1 MEFPRIEIGE
11 PIGLDFETSGLD
23 YWNPDF
29 HALDVAIATRDTTFA
44 FNFRDH
50 PGLADWLRDL
60 LPGRRVA
67 AHSAQFEY
75 QVVRRL
81 GVDPRSIGWHCTMV
95 SQCLI
100 YEHDLQYN
108 LSAVAAAN
116 GVDSHKTQNL
126 RRIMDYLGVDTPSA
140 ALARLSE
147 VPSELRAVYVGG
159 DAADALEIYLKQIPR
174 IEEQDLRHVYGL
186 EHRLLPVLADMS
198 WGGVKVDLER
208 AHAAIPKLTEKIDAL
223 QKQLNEVTGTK
234 FNANSSPQIRAI
246 FQPKAINKFQYQLI
260 DGTIVG
266 ATKGNK
272 GPSIDQ
278 NALRDMQHPAA
289 ALVVALRKS
298 IKLRDTFI
306 RGHIIASADG
316 NGFVH
321 TSFNQTKNDAEAGT
335 VTGRLSSTGPA
346 LQQITKRDKE
356 NAELLRS
363 MFIPDSPQEDWCCE
377 DYSQVDFRCGAHL
390 INEPGIIEAYRQNP
404 GLDYHQVV
412 SDMTGIPRN
421 APYAG
426 APYAKQ
432 MNLGMQFGAGPGK
445 ACFMMK
451 MPYELVERKGRA
463 VYMPGPEGKA
473 IFELYHQKLPGVK
486 RFSKHAENI
495 AKESHYVKTQIGRR
509 LRFPRGIGAH
519 KAAGLLYQAYAADL
533 HKIGLVA
540 TDQRIRELN
549 YPARLSLS
557 VHDEMGLSM
566 EKGNTRVME
575 DIRRVYTDFNSLDS
589 EVKMRVPITASAKL
603 GSNWWEAS
611 KD

>member
-1 MEFPRIEIGE
+1 
-11 PIGLDFETSGLD
+11 
-23 YWNPDF
+23 
-29 HALDVAIATRDTTFA
+29 
-44 FNFRDH
+44 
-50 PGLADWLRDL
+50 
-60 LPGRRVA
+60 
-67 AHSAQFEY
+67 
-75 QVVRRL
+75 
-81 GVDPRSIGWHCTMV
+81 
-95 SQCLI
+95 
-100 YEHDLQYN
+100 
-108 LSAVAAAN
+108 
-116 GVDSHKTQNL
+116 
-126 RRIMDYLGVDTPSA
+126 
-140 ALARLSE
+140 
-147 VPSELRAVYVGG
+147 VPSDLRAVYVGG
-159 DAADALEIYLKQIPR
+159 DAADALQIYLKQMSQIDS
-174 IEEQDLRHVYGL
+174 QNLHHVWSL

-208 AHAAIPKLTEKIDAL
+208 AHAAIPKLTEKIDEL
-223 QKQLNEVTGTK
+223 QKQLDAITGTK
-234 FNANSSPQIRAI
+234 FNSNSSPQIRAI
-246 FQPKAINKFQYQLI
+246 FQPKAINKFQYSLV

-278 NALRDMQHPAA
+278 NALREMQHPAA
-289 ALVVALRKS
+289 ALIVALRKT

-321 TSFNQTKNDAEAGT
+321 TSFNQTRNDAEAGT

-363 MFIPDSPQEDWCCE
+363 MFIPDSPAEDWCCE

-404 GLDYHQVV
+404 ALDYHQIV

-445 ACFMMK
+445 VCFMMK
-451 MPYELVERKGRA
+451 MPYELVEKKGRA

-473 IFELYHQKLPGVK
+473 IFELYHRKLPGVK
-486 RFSKHAENI
+486 QFSKHAENV
-495 AKESHYVKTQIGRR
+495 AKESGYVQTQIGRR
-509 LRFPRGIGAH
+509 LRFPRGHGAH
-519 KAAGLLYQAYAADL
+519 KAAGLLFQAYAADL
-533 HKIGLVA
+533 HKYGLVR
-540 TDQRIRELN
+540 TDELIREHGL
-549 YPARLSLS
+549 PARLSLS
-557 VHDEMGLSM
+557 VHDEMGLSI
-566 EKGNTRVME
+566 EKGNEAVMKRIQE
-575 DIRRVYTDFNSLDS
+575 VYTDFNDKESPI
-589 EVKMRVPITASAKL
+589 KMRVPITASAKL
-603 GSNWWEAS
+603 GANWWQAS